1 MKIFLSKMRRILLS
15 LLLLTLMLSA
25 SSLDPTSCEVLS
37 VVESIPDNLT
47 FSNSSI
53 SNPSTTSALMQ
64 ILGAAQLNLDIAEYY
79 FDLRPDPPAE
89 DGSDED
95 GKGIWEGLL
104 VTGHRL
110 KAAGGALRIVHNL
123 PDKGFP
129 DKDSKDLAE
138 DGAAQVQY
146 LDFKKLIGGGI
157 IHTKLWIADQSHF
170 YLGSANMD
178 WQSLRQVKELGILG
192 LNCPAVAQDLQKLF
206 EIYWYLTTNPVP
218 DNFPAV
224 FDTIYNSSNPIKFQT
239 LHPKS
244 EMTAFLVSSPP
255 QFCTKSRTVG
265 IDGLL
270 QVLNSAEKYI
280 HIEVMDYFPAI
291 IFKYPNKYWPIIDD
305 ALRRA
310 VFDRGVE
317 LRLLVGLMPH
327 NLTRPDEFNYLSSL
341 AALDGSGSHRQVV
354 SKVKM
359 FIIPSYTPAQSRLTY
374 ARVNHAKFVV
384 TEKHTYVSTSNWSGD
399 YFTSTGGISLIM
411 ENGGEGGCGVCGV
424 VHQVFDRDWSSE
436 HTQPLRPW
444 GSGSAQETQ
453 YPVF

>member
-1 MKIFLSKMRRILLS
+1 MRRLLHF
-15 LLLLTLMLSA
+15 LLLLVFAGCA
-25 SSLDPTSCEVLS
+25 SSLDPNLCEVLT

-47 FSNSSI
+47 FPDSSV
-53 SNPSTTSALMQ
+53 SNPSTTSALGQ
-64 ILGAAQLNLDIAEYY
+64 LLGAAQMNLDVAEYY

-89 DGSDED
+89 DGSDDD

-104 VTGHRL
+104 VTGKRL

-129 DKDSKDLAE
+129 DTDTKDLAE
-138 DGAAQVQY
+138 AGAAEVRY

-157 IHTKLWIADQSHF
+157 IHSKLWIADKSHF

-206 EIYWYLTTNPVP
+206 EIYWYLTTNAVP
-218 DNFPAV
+218 DKFPAI
-224 FDTIYNSSNPIKFQT
+224 FDTIYNSSNPMKFQT

-291 IFKYPNKYWPIIDD
+291 IYKYPNKYWPIIDD

-317 LRLLVGLMPH
+317 LRLLVGLMPVV
-327 NLTRPDEFNYLSSL
+327 DE
-341 AALDGSGSHRQVV
+341 GR
-354 SKVKM
+354 
-359 FIIPSYTPAQSRLTY
+359 
-374 ARVNHAKFVV
+374 
-384 TEKHTYVSTSNWSGD
+384 
-399 YFTSTGGISLIM
+399 IM
-411 ENGGEGGCGVCGV
+411 
-424 VHQVFDRDWSSE
+424 Q
-436 HTQPLRPW
+436 
-444 GSGSAQETQ
+444 
-453 YPVF
+453 